1 MDIHTYTTVFAETC
15 HVCTR
20 TEIHFAHDCLY
31 YTQEPSM
38 HSVFTDLCEL
48 VSFSGGHFADLVKLW
63 LRQWW
68 L

>member
-1 MDIHTYTTVFAETC
+1 MHMRTYTIVFAETC

-20 TEIHFAHDCLY
+20 IEIHFAHDCLY

-38 HSVFTDLCEL
+38 YNSISTGQVC
-48 VSFSGGHFADLVKLW
+48 FSGGHFADLVKLW